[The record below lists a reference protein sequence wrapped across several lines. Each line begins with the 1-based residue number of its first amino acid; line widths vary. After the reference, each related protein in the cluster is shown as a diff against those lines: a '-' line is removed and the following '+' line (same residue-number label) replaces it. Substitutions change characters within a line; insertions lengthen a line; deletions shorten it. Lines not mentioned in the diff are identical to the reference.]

1 MSLVCPEGAYRRCHS
16 VGVHQSRTLAGC
28 QRGCQTYRVR
38 LGLPGNHKA
47 RGHSCH
53 REGHRRHGEDLFNE
67 VYDTEHVPELLK
79 VPGVRSVTRY
89 KVDSTI
95 YTTKLEDQPV
105 YIAAYEVDSPDV
117 VTSDAWNA
125 ATEIGRWAEH
135 VHPYTSNRSHVIYK
149 KVAGP
154 ERE

>member
-1 MSLVCPEGAYRRCHS
+1 MAEQGGYIFYARMSVDAEH
-16 VGVHQSRTLAGC
+16 
-28 QRGCQTYRVR
+28 
-38 LGLPGNHKA
+38 
-47 RGHSCH
+47 
-53 REGHRRHGEDLFNE
+53 EDLFNE
-67 VYDTEHVPELLK
+67 VYDIEHVPELLK

-135 VHPYTSNRSHVIYK
+135 VRPYTSNRSHIIYK

-154 ERE
+154 ERA